1 MSGGATSLHA
11 PVPETTAVGPSA
23 RVRPM
28 VTNGGG
34 GKADDQSDVYDARP
48 KMGIFHGRSAKYDAC
63 NTAGRGP
70 RTSMH
75 SKGLQRATD
84 DDGRT
89 ML

>member
-48 KMGIFHGRSAKYDAC
+48 KMGIFHGRSAKYAAC
-63 NTAGRGP
+63 NMAGGGP
-70 RTSMH
+70 KDERPSM
-75 SKGLQRATD
+75 TV
-84 DDGRT
+84 GRR
-89 ML
+89 L